1 HEQAE
6 HQGHPRQH
14 ACESLRREARAMD
27 LRPREGAA
35 GLRDGAAGSA
45 RVPAAVLR
53 GGLAAGPRERQ
64 LHESRRR
71 SLAREDPRGRR
82 LRDLLA
88 GVQPRL
94 PGRAE
99 ERARL
104 RLLRV
109 EPQSRRVRELGR
121 RRRHTRR
128 RAAAPRRG
136 RARHGADPLGGPHTE
151 PLVREGHERH
161 RHRAEPPERG
171 GIARQPRLV
180 VPGVEERPR
189 GDRRLRSS
197 ARGRAG
203 SDVRAERPF
212 AIFEQ
217 SESAAAR
224 TPCRPLWLQKKQMN
238 ARLVVG
244 LGAAALGILLG
255 PSAFAQ
261 FGSEPASLEL
271 IELNDDMYVISN
283 PAVPGLVTVLV
294 TDEGVLLVDDKFEV
308 DHENIMALLRTVT
321 DQPVKYVINTHYH
334 GDHSGGNA
342 KLQAL
347 DAIAVAS
354 DEARA
359 RMVALNQPGQPNI
372 TVSERATI
380 HIGGK
385 TVEIHKV

>member
-1 HEQAE
+1 
-6 HQGHPRQH
+6 
-14 ACESLRREARAMD
+14 
-27 LRPREGAA
+27 
-35 GLRDGAAGSA
+35 
-45 RVPAAVLR
+45 
-53 GGLAAGPRERQ
+53 
-64 LHESRRR
+64 
-71 SLAREDPRGRR
+71 
-82 LRDLLA
+82 
-88 GVQPRL
+88 
-94 PGRAE
+94 
-99 ERARL
+99 
-104 RLLRV
+104 
-109 EPQSRRVRELGR
+109 
-121 RRRHTRR
+121 
-128 RAAAPRRG
+128 
-136 RARHGADPLGGPHTE
+136 
-151 PLVREGHERH
+151 
-161 RHRAEPPERG
+161 
-171 GIARQPRLV
+171 
-180 VPGVEERPR
+180 
-189 GDRRLRSS
+189 
-197 ARGRAG
+197 
-203 SDVRAERPF
+203 
-212 AIFEQ
+212 
-217 SESAAAR
+217 
-224 TPCRPLWLQKKQMN
+224 MN

-385 TVEIHKV
+385 TVEIHKVGPAHTNGDVVVLFPDYRVLATGDIFANGPGTSAQLVDHGGGGSAKEWPKAVEAALELDFDTVVPGHGRISTRADLEAYHERTIRFSQVLTELVSQGKSRGEIETVVRGEFDWEDFHVQMALDGLINEYR